1 MNNYNKYY
9 FKYGR
14 TALKTGLI
22 SLGINSGDN
31 VNAQGIMYSDDWRFV
46 QCRFAIT
53 GHSEGNYTI
62 VENHI
67 Y

>member
-1 MNNYNKYY
+1 IADYQ
-9 FKYGR
+9 
-14 TALKTGLI
+14 
-22 SLGINSGDN
+22 INSGDN